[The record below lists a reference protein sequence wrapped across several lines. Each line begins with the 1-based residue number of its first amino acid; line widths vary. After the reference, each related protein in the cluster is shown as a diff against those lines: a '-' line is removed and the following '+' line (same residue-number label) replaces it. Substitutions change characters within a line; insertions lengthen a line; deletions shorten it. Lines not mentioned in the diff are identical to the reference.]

1 MTNADIITITTI
13 VTYILMFF
21 TSLWF
26 GNFIT
31 SFYFR
36 IPRGIP
42 LNGRTHPPMCSTCGV
57 KLKYPDYGPLYH
69 YIFRGKCCKVCGAE
83 IPKEYFIMELFA
95 AITIMTA
102 FVIHGLSDKSC
113 FMVFTIIALIL
124 NITINAKHGRLP
136 EKSLWILFVAVLVY
150 VMFSFKY
157 ESDILFLLVTNAG
170 VGFISSGIFA
180 KVLKTERPE
189 GYTPMIAILGVLH
202 SPVVS
207 LCLFGG
213 TIAALFASQAL
224 KKNIP
229 VKHFMTF
236 LLASSIVIVISNIS
250 FPLLILK

>member
-1 MTNADIITITTI
+1 MTNADILTVVTII
-13 VTYILMFF
+13 TYIFMFSA
-21 TSLWF
+21 SLWF

-57 KLKYPDYGPLYH
+57 KLKYPDYGPLY
-69 YIFRGKCCKVCGAE
+69 YYLFRGKCCKVCGSE
-83 IPKEYFIMELFA
+83 IPKEYFIMELLA

-102 FVIHGLSDKSC
+102 FVVHGLSDKSC

-124 NITINAKHGRLP
+124 NITINAKNGRLP
-136 EKSLWILFVAVLVY
+136 EKSLWILLVAVLVY

-157 ESDILFLLVTNAG
+157 ESDILFLLITNAA
-170 VGFISSGIFA
+170 VGFFASGIFA

-189 GYTPMIAILGVLH
+189 GYIPAIAILGILH
-202 SPVVS
+202 SPTVS
-207 LCLFGG
+207 SCLFGG
-213 TIAALFASQAL
+213 TIVALFVSQKL
-224 KKNIP
+224 KRNIAI
-229 VKHFMTF
+229 KHFMTF
-236 LLASSIVIVISNIS
+236 LLASSIVIVIANIS